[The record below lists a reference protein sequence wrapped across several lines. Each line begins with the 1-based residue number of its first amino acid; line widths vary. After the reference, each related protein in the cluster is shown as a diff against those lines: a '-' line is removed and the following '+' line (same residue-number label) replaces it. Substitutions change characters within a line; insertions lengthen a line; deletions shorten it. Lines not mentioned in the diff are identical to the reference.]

1 MGYYVDIFYDRKNPK
16 IEYKIPFASD
26 KGINKCT
33 NGYAT
38 LENAHDDVLHQDF
51 YTIVSTYGIESNP
64 QGMPLKDFLK
74 PFGGIEHFID
84 GYEKLSSPFDTYTE
98 IFELKGLDGGERN
111 GHKTPYIEINVRYDS
126 YDGNSSNAT
135 IISLQMYIDFYALG
149 QKIKMEYKISP
160 VHFFYGSAI
169 DGRGHNTDWSTQ
181 LDTYILYRNSIIEY
195 MNKHINTDYRG
206 DVEYGNSY
214 GYIVYNSTYVGTEYD
229 IRGEGE
235 YIYGECPEWYSVYDN
250 YTKND
255 VTTFEKNVQHDTIE
269 NEPDSGTQDRGGGSD
284 GTGTGKPPTGD
295 NISLPDIPSKNI
307 VGTGL
312 LHAYVLSNEQIS
324 AFSEWLWQDNIMEY
338 LSKLFSTNPLDSI
351 ISTSLMPYTPTTSG
365 TSAIKLGSQVCGT
378 VTNALQVTS
387 QFQKFDFTYSGLSA
401 HMWGNAL
408 DYSQGT
414 TIYLYIPFVGLV
426 PLDTNKAVFT
436 KLTLRYII
444 DNITGQ
450 GVVSLLSEKNNA
462 NFDSGRNAIVLDS
475 WSFNCKSTIAL
486 TRQDMSSIISS
497 AMSGITSLMSGNV
510 LGVAASVMN
519 ARPNSERNGTFN
531 TSSAYMGMRRPYIV
545 YSFSNAVI
553 PSGGYGYIGRP
564 QYSVKK
570 ISTCSGFIKCKSP
583 NITFSN
589 TPTENEKTELYNLLE
604 QGVIV

>member
-1 MGYYVDIFYDRKNPK
+1 MGYYVDIFYDRNNPK

-33 NGYAT
+33 NGNAT
-38 LENAHDDVLHQDF
+38 LKNAHDDVLHQDF
-51 YTIVSTYGIESNP
+51 YTIVSTYGIEAQP

-74 PFGGIEHFID
+74 PFGGIDHFINA
-84 GYEKLSSPFDTYTE
+84 YEKLSSPFDTYKE
-98 IFELKGLDGGERN
+98 FFELKGLDGGVYD
-111 GHKTPYIEINVRYDS
+111 GHKTPCIEIEVKYDY
-126 YDGNSSNAT
+126 YDGDYSNPT
-135 IISLQMYIDFYALG
+135 IISLQMHINFFALG
-149 QKIKMEYKISP
+149 QKINMLYNISP
-160 VHFFYGSAI
+160 LYYFYGKAI
-169 DGRGHNTDWSTQ
+169 DGRGANTDWSTS
-181 LDTYILYRNSIIEY
+181 LDTYILYRNSIFEY
-195 MNKHINTDYRG
+195 MNKYSTQWDG
-206 DVEYGNSY
+206 ESGNSY
-214 GYIVYNSTYVGTEYD
+214 GYIVYKSTYVGHEYD
-229 IRGEGE
+229 IRGEGD
-235 YIYGECPEWYSVYDN
+235 YIYGNCPEWYSVYES
-250 YTKND
+250 YTQND
-255 VTTFEKNVQHDTIE
+255 VTNFEKNVQHDTIE
-269 NEPDSGTQDRGGGSD
+269 NEPDSDTQDRGGGSD

-324 AFSEWLWQDNIMEY
+324 AFSEWLWQDNIMDY

-387 QFQKFDFTYSGLSA
+387 QFQKFDFSYSGLSA

-414 TIYLYIPFVGLV
+414 TIYLYVPFVGLV

-462 NFDSGRNAIVLDS
+462 NFDSGRNSIVLDS

-510 LGVAASVMN
+510 VGVAASVMN

-583 NITFSN
+583 NIAFTN
-589 TPTENEKTELYNLLE
+589 TPTENEKTEIYNMLE

>member
-26 KGINKCT
+26 KGINKRT
-33 NGYAT
+33 NGSAK
-38 LENAHDDVLHQDF
+38 LESAYDDVLHQRF

-74 PFGGIEHFID
+74 PFGGIDHFINE
-84 GYEKLSSPFDTYTE
+84 YEKLPRPIDTYTE
-98 IFELKGLDGGERN
+98 FFELKGLDGGEYL
-111 GHKTPYIEINVRYDS
+111 GHKTPYIKINVKYDII
-126 YDGNSSNAT
+126 DNGT
-135 IISLQMYIDFYALG
+135 TISLQMLIYFHALG
-149 QKIKMEYKISP
+149 QKIVMQYNIAP
-160 VHFFYGSAI
+160 FYFFYGQSI
-169 DGRGHNTDWSTQ
+169 DKGNNTDWSTD
-181 LDTYILYRNSIIEY
+181 LDTYILYRNSILEY
-195 MNKHINTDYRG
+195 MNKHVNTTKTG
-206 DVEYGNSY
+206 DLESGNSY
-214 GYIVYNSTYVGTEYD
+214 GYIVYNSTYVGSNYD

-235 YIYGECPEWYSVYDN
+235 YIRGECPEWYTVLDR
-250 YTKND
+250 YTQND
-255 VTTFEKNVQHDTIE
+255 VTNFEKNVQHDTIE
-269 NEPDSGTQDRGGGSD
+269 HEPDSDTQDRGGGAD

-324 AFSEWLWQDNIMEY
+324 AFSEWLWQDNIMDY

-351 ISTSLMPYTPTTSG
+351 ISTTLMPYTPTTSG

-401 HMWGNAL
+401 HIWGNAL

-414 TIYLYIPFVGLV
+414 TIYLYVPFVGLV

-462 NFDSGRNAIVLDS
+462 NFDTGRNSIVLDS

-583 NITFSN
+583 NITFTN
-589 TPTENEKTELYNLLE
+589 TPTENEKTEIYNMLE

>member
-33 NGYAT
+33 NGSAK

-64 QGMPLKDFLK
+64 KGMPLKEFLK
-74 PFGGIEHFID
+74 PFGGIDHFINA
-84 GYEKLSSPFDTYTE
+84 YEKLTSPFDTYRE
-98 IFELKGLDGGERN
+98 FFELKGLDGGVYQ
-111 GHKTPYIEINVRYDS
+111 GHKTPCIDIEVKYDY
-126 YDGNSSNAT
+126 YDGDSSNPT
-135 IISLQMYIDFYALG
+135 IISLQMYINFFALG
-149 QKIKMEYKISP
+149 KKINMQYKISP
-160 VHFFYGSAI
+160 LYFFYGWPI
-169 DGRGHNTDWSTQ
+169 DYRGAKTDWSTD
-181 LDTYILYRNSIIEY
+181 LDTYVLYRNSIIEY
-195 MNKHINTDYRG
+195 MNKYINTTSTG
-206 DVEYGNSY
+206 NVEYGKSY
-214 GYIVYNSTYVGTEYD
+214 GYIVYKSSYIGSEFD
-229 IRGEGE
+229 IRGNGE
-235 YIYGECPEWYSVYDN
+235 YIYGECAEWYDVYDR
-250 YTKND
+250 YTQND
-255 VTTFEKNVQHDTIE
+255 VTDFEKNVPHDTIE
-269 NEPDSGTQDRGGGSD
+269 NEPDSDTQDRGGGSD

-324 AFSEWLWQDNIMEY
+324 AFSEWLWQDNIMDY

-414 TIYLYIPFVGLV
+414 TIYLYVPFVGLV

-450 GVVSLLSEKNNA
+450 GVVSLLSEKNSA
-462 NFDSGRNAIVLDS
+462 NFDTGRNSIVLDS

-510 LGVAASVMN
+510 VGVANSIAN

-545 YSFSNAVI
+545 YSFSKAVI
-553 PSGGYGYIGRP
+553 PSGGYSYIGRP

-570 ISTCSGFIKCKSP
+570 VSTCSGFIKCKSP
-583 NITFSN
+583 NITFTN
-589 TPTENEKTELYNLLE
+589 TPTENEKTEIYNMLE

>member
-26 KGINKCT
+26 KGINKRT
-33 NGYAT
+33 NGSAT

-51 YTIVSTYGIESNP
+51 YTIVSTYGIEAQP

-74 PFGGIEHFID
+74 PFGGIDHFVD
-84 GYEKLSSPFDTYTE
+84 GYEKLPRPTDIYREF
-98 IFELKGLDGGERN
+98 FELKGLDGGQYN
-111 GHKTPYIEINVRYDS
+111 GHKTPYIEIDVRYDIIDS
-126 YDGNSSNAT
+126 GNT
-135 IISLQMYIDFYALG
+135 IALQMELYFFALG
-149 QKIKMEYKISP
+149 RKIILDYKIAP
-160 VHFFYGSAI
+160 FYFFYGSPI
-169 DGRGHNTDWSTQ
+169 DRGKSTDWSTD
-181 LDTYILYRNSIIEY
+181 LDTYILYRNSIFEY
-195 MNKHINTDYRG
+195 MNKHVNPTNTG
-206 DVEYGNSY
+206 DIESGNSY
-214 GYIVYNSTYVGTEYD
+214 GYIVYNSTYVGSEYD

-235 YIYGECPEWYSVYDN
+235 YIRGECPEWYTVHDS
-250 YTKND
+250 YTQND
-255 VTTFEKNVQHDTIE
+255 VTNFEKNVSHDTIE
-269 NEPDSGTQDRGGGSD
+269 NEPDSDTQDRGGGAD

-324 AFSEWLWQDNIMEY
+324 AFSEWIWQDDIMDY
-338 LSKLFSTNPLDSI
+338 LSKLFKTNPLDSI

-387 QFQKFDFTYSGLSA
+387 QFQKYDFTYSGLSA

-414 TIYLYIPFVGLV
+414 TIYLYVPFVGLV

-450 GVVSLLSEKNNA
+450 GVVSLLSEKNSA

-486 TRQDMSSIISS
+486 TRQDMSGIISS

-510 LGVAASVMN
+510 VGVAASVMN
-519 ARPNSERNGTFN
+519 GRPNSERNGTFN

-570 ISTCSGFIKCKSP
+570 VSTCSGFIKCKCP
-583 NITFSN
+583 NISFTN
-589 TPTENEKTELYNLLE
+589 TPTETEKTKIYNMLE

>member
-26 KGINKCT
+26 KGINKPT
-33 NGYAT
+33 SGSAT
-38 LENAHDDVLHQDF
+38 LKQSYDDVLHQHF
-51 YTIVSTYGIESNP
+51 YSIVSNYGIEGNP
-64 QGMPLKDFLK
+64 QGMPLKDFLN
-74 PFGGIEHFID
+74 PFGGLDHFID
-84 GYEKLSSPFDTYTE
+84 GYKKLSSVYDIYSEF
-98 IFELKGLDGGERN
+98 FELKGLDGGEYD
-111 GHKTPYIEINVRYDS
+111 GHKTPYIRINVWRDKINFNTDTAISVQIDIWFYGLGCKIIMRYE
-126 YDGNSSNAT
+126 
-135 IISLQMYIDFYALG
+135 IDPLHY
-149 QKIKMEYKISP
+149 
-160 VHFFYGSAI
+160 FYGSSI
-169 DGRGHNTDWSTQ
+169 DKGEDTDWSTD
-181 LDTYILYRNSIIEY
+181 LDIYILYNNSIFEY
-195 MNKHINTDYRG
+195 MNKYINTTDRG
-206 DVEYGNSY
+206 SIVSDVSY
-214 GYIVYNSTYVGTEYD
+214 GYIVITSSYVGHEYD
-229 IRGEGE
+229 IRGESD
-235 YIYGECPEWYSVYDN
+235 YVYANCFERYDVN
-250 YTKND
+250 DTYTQND
-255 VTTFEKNVQHDTIE
+255 VSTFEKNVPHDTIE
-269 NEPDSGTQDRGGGSD
+269 NEPDSGTQDSGGGSD

-295 NISLPDIPSKNI
+295 NIALPDIPSKNI

-324 AFSEWLWQDNIMEY
+324 AFSEWLWQDDIMDY
-338 LSKLFSTNPLDSI
+338 LSKLFKTNPLDSI

-365 TSAIKLGSQVCGT
+365 TSAIKLGSQVCGN

-414 TIYLYIPFVGLV
+414 TIYLYVPFVGLV

-462 NFDSGRNAIVLDS
+462 NFDSGRNSIVLDS

-497 AMSGITSLMSGNV
+497 AMSGIASLMSGNV
-510 LGVAASVMN
+510 VGVANSIMN

-570 ISTCSGFIKCKSP
+570 LSTCSGFIKCKSP
-583 NITFSN
+583 NINFSN
-589 TPTENEKTELYNLLE
+589 TPTETEKTEIYNMLE